1 MAENE
6 QAPRPAAAGQVEQ
19 AVADA
24 NAGNQDGQAEGQAA
38 PDQQVEAQHG
48 EVRAANAPANE
59 VSYISSVWTIFRE
72 TLSHLIQ

>member
-59 VSYISSVWTIFRE
+59 VSYISSV
-72 TLSHLIQ
+72 